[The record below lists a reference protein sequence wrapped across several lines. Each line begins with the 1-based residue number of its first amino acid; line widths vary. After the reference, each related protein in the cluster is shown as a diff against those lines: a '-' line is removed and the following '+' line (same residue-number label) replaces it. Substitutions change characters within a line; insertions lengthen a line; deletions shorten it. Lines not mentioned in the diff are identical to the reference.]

1 MTNEIAK
8 LNALVQAALI
18 EASKVSVAKNL
29 NGLVRRYAL
38 DGKAYTASEF
48 QQSPGLNKSQHMP
61 YCDTNDH
68 TCTYTQSSMVNSF
81 LPDNLRTG
89 VL

>member
-1 MTNEIAK
+1 MTNAIAE

-48 QQSPGLNKSQHMP
+48 QQSPGLNKSQHMIHMHT
-61 YCDTNDH
+61 DT
-68 TCTYTQSSMVNSF
+68 CSA
-81 LPDNLRTG
+81 LL
-89 VL
+89 